1 MAIMAISVAPTVSEG
16 TGVSGYVAKALEVLK
31 QDGRVRWE
39 LGPMFTSI
47 EGDFP
52 VLMEVAAKMHEA
64 LFEAGAKRVGTV
76 IKIDDRRDR
85 DAHMEDKV
93 RSALSKMSMKQ

>member
-16 TGVSGYVAKALEVLK
+16 TGVSEYVAKALDVVKKE
-31 QDGRVRWE
+31 DRVKWE

-64 LFEAGAKRVGTV
+64 LFEAGAGRVSTV
-76 IKIDDRRDR
+76 IKIDDRRDVPSSMDQKMR
-85 DAHMEDKV
+85 SV
-93 RSALSKMSMKQ
+93 RAKMS

>member
-1 MAIMAISVAPTVSEG
+1 MAIMAISVAPTVAEE
-16 TGVSGYVAKALEVLK
+16 TGLGEYVARALEVLDA
-31 QDGRVRWE
+31 DGRVRWE
-39 LGPMFTSI
+39 LGPMFTTV

-64 LFEAGAKRVGTV
+64 LFKAGAKRVGTV

-93 RSALSKMSMKQ
+93 QSALGKMRKRE